1 MESGQTTEAETHLE
15 NARRIDPNDPRRS
28 TTWNGC
34 TDRGR
39 RGDKETRRQGEGE
52 MDRNEDGRKRM
63 DASAVPRDAQRRL
76 PFSLSPCLLVSLSP
90 CLSFSASRCLL
101 LLALSLAAGCSSSP
115 KPTPAGDAEPADGP
129 AWFEDVTDAV
139 GLDFVHDCGP
149 TGSYFMPQAMG
160 SGGAFIRD
168 GDGTLYIYLMQ
179 NAGPDSK
186 SINRLYRRE
195 PDGNFKDVTD
205 GSGLGVAGY
214 GMGVA
219 VGDVNN
225 DGLPDVLLTEYGRVR
240 LFLNKGGGK
249 FTDVT
254 KEAGLDN
261 PLWATSAAFFD
272 YDRDGWLD
280 LIVVNYKD
288 YDPKVECYSPRGD
301 KNFCTPP
308 HFPDVPSKLFH
319 NVSSKPGGVPRFE
332 DVSFASNIGRLPGPG
347 LGVVCADFNG
357 DGWPDVFVSDDG
369 EPNRLW
375 INQHDGT
382 FKDEAVSRGL
392 AYTATGKA
400 FAGMGVGVGDVDNRG
415 MLDLFVTHLG
425 SETNTLWK
433 QGPRGQFTDHTVE
446 AGLTS
451 SRSRGTGFGAL
462 MADFDL
468 KGALDVAVVNG
479 RVLRGGP
486 AKDTPLGFWET
497 YAEQNQLFANDGTGK
512 FRDVSPSNKALCGYW
527 NVGRGLACADFD
539 GDGAPDLLATC
550 IGGKARL
557 FHNVAPNRGHWF
569 AVRALDPQHGGRD
582 AYGAEVR
589 LRRRQGAVASHQSG
603 GELFV
608 QRLGRG
614 AVRAGKDGHGG
625 FD

>member
-1 MESGQTTEAETHLE
+1 MIPVVLFPASET
-15 NARRIDPNDPRRS
+15 IM
-28 TTWNGC
+28 T
-34 TDRGR
+34 
-39 RGDKETRRQGEGE
+39 
-52 MDRNEDGRKRM
+52 
-63 DASAVPRDAQRRL
+63 
-76 PFSLSPCLLVSLSP
+76 LSPRAARAARPLPYSVAGPLLLT
-90 CLSFSASRCLL
+90 L
-101 LLALSLAAGCSSSP
+101 LLAWPGCSP
-115 KPTPAGDAEPADGP
+115 KPSPSAPDEADGP

-139 GLDFVHDCGP
+139 GLDFVHDPGP
-149 TGSYFMPQAMG
+149 TDPYFMPQSMAPG
-160 SGGAFIRD
+160 AAFIRD
-168 GDGTLYIYLMQ
+168 KDGTLYLYLLQ
-179 NAGPDSK
+179 DAGPDSK
-186 SINRLYRRE
+186 SVNRLYRRDA
-195 PDGNFKDVTD
+195 DGKFKDVTE

-254 KEAGLDN
+254 KEAGLSD
-261 PLWATSAAFFD
+261 PLWAMSAAFFD
-272 YDRDGWLD
+272 YDRDGRLD
-280 LIVVNYKD
+280 LFVANYLD
-288 YDPKVECYSPRGD
+288 YDPKKDCLA
-301 KNFCTPP
+301 
-308 HFPDVPSKLFH
+308 PDGHKDYCGPNAFKGTCSKLFH
-319 NVSSKPGGVPRFE
+319 NVTDKPGGVPRFE

-347 LGVVCADFNG
+347 LGVVCADFDG

-589 LRRRQGAVASHQSG
+589 LRAGGKEQLRLINPAESYLCSGSVEALFGLGKTDTVDSIEVLWPDGARQEFAG
-603 GELFV
+603 GPADRSV
-608 QRLGRG
+608 RLEEREH
-614 AVRAGKDGHGG
+614 KP
-625 FD
+625 